1 MKLSSSF
8 AVPAPRERV
17 FAHFLDPDSMRVC
30 VPGCTELTRP
40 DERHFRGTLIN
51 QVSHVRFQAGF
62 GAEITEL
69 DPPTSV
75 RALLQGEDRKLGSS
89 IKVTADLGV
98 RRGDTPD
105 GSRVDFALDVALRG
119 TLGRLGE
126 SIVRKRTEEVQRQ
139 FVADFS
145 RVCAA
150 GEPGPDNP
158 VVRELTGSA
167 GPTEAAPVTAAGPT
181 EAAPV
186 TATAVESPEGGDV
199 AGAVARRGEQV
210 GGGRGWAV
218 PVALAVAAIGL
229 VGLGAWV
236 LRRSAGTRG

>member
-8 AVPAPRERV
+8 AVPAPRDRV

-40 DERHFRGTLIN
+40 DERHFRGTLVN
-51 QVSHVRFQAGF
+51 QVSHVRFHAGF

-69 DPPTSV
+69 DPPRTV

-89 IKVTADLGV
+89 IRVTADLGV
-98 RRGDTPD
+98 HDGDTSD

-150 GEPGPDNP
+150 GDPGPDNP
-158 VVRELTGSA
+158 VVRELADDMGRPGTVS
-167 GPTEAAPVTAAGPT
+167 AAPTTAERRERP
-181 EAAPV
+181 AADETGEPAEPQADRRWARV
-186 TATAVESPEGGDV
+186 AV
-199 AGAVARRGEQV
+199 
-210 GGGRGWAV
+210 
-218 PVALAVAAIGL
+218 VALAAAAGL
-229 VGLGAWV
+229 VGLLARARWW
-236 LRRSAGTRG
+236 SAGDPR

>member
-8 AVPAPRERV
+8 AVPAPRDRV
-17 FAHFLDPDSMRVC
+17 FAHFLDPESMRVC

-40 DERHFRGTLIN
+40 DERHFRGTLVN
-51 QVSHVRFQAGF
+51 QVSHVRFRAGF

-69 DPPTSV
+69 DPPSSV
-75 RALLQGEDRKLGSS
+75 RALLHGEDRKLGSS
-89 IKVTADLGV
+89 IRVTADLGV
-98 RRGDTPD
+98 RDSDTPD

-158 VVRELTGSA
+158 VVRELAEGGNAAKTLPAAPTTPAAPKAPESVVVEGDGKGSA
-167 GPTEAAPVTAAGPT
+167 P
-181 EAAPV
+181 
-186 TATAVESPEGGDV
+186 GG
-199 AGAVARRGEQV
+199 A
-210 GGGRGWAV
+210 GRGWARV
-218 PVALAVAAIGL
+218 AAVALAATAGL
-229 VGLGAWV
+229 VALVVWTSQ
-236 LRRSAGTRG
+236 RSAGDPR

>member
-8 AVPAPRERV
+8 AVPASRERV

-40 DERHFRGTLIN
+40 DERHFRGTLTN
-51 QVSHVRFQAGF
+51 QVSHVRFRAGF

-69 DPPTSV
+69 DPPATV
-75 RALLQGEDRKLGSS
+75 RALLHGEDRKLSSS

-98 RRGDTPD
+98 HEGDAPD

-126 SIVRKRTEEVQRQ
+126 SIVRKRTEEVARQ
-139 FVADFS
+139 FVTDFA

-150 GEPGPDNP
+150 GEPGPDNVVVKELAARTAPAPSATPAATPAAATSP
-158 VVRELTGSA
+158 VPAGSVEGAGTVRPGS
-167 GPTEAAPVTAAGPT
+167 
-181 EAAPV
+181 
-186 TATAVESPEGGDV
+186 DQ
-199 AGAVARRGEQV
+199 RGT
-210 GGGRGWAV
+210 GGRKQRTGV
-218 PVALAVAAIGL
+218 LAMVLVVVGL
-229 VGLGAWV
+229 VGVGVLAARRHGAG
-236 LRRSAGTRG
+236 RR